1 MIVAIIGGVLLL
13 GCVVIG
19 VLIALLLPA
28 VSKVRGAAARVNDQ
42 NNMKQLILGT
52 MNYESTYGKLPP
64 AQEKVSWR
72 VYLLPY
78 IEQAQL
84 YNQFKI
90 DEPWDSPANRRHANT
105 PVKVFLSA
113 SDPSETVETH
123 YRVFVGP
130 NTLYEPGNPPLPLKE
145 VKDGVDTTIFIV
157 EARETVPWPQ
167 PRELEYDR
175 NSPLPTL
182 GVPGRN
188 GFNVAMLDGSVKFVT
203 DKTSGDAIR
212 GGIEP
217 NDGRTFDP

>member
-1 MIVAIIGGVLLL
+1 VAIIAGVLLV

-19 VLIALLLPA
+19 ILVALLLPA
-28 VSKVRGAAARVNDQ
+28 VSKVRESAARMKDQ
-42 NNMKQLILGT
+42 NNMKQLSLG
-52 MNYESTYGKLPP
+52 MANYHDSHGKLPP

-90 DEPWDSPANRRHANT
+90 DESWDSPANKRHANT
-105 PVKVFLSA
+105 PIKVFLSA
-113 SDPSETVETH
+113 SDPPETVETH

-130 NTLYEPGNPPLPLKE
+130 NTLYEPGKPLMQMRE
-145 VKDGVDTTIFIV
+145 VKDGTFATIFIV
-157 EARETVPWPQ
+157 EARDTVPWPQ
-167 PRELEYDR
+167 PWELEYDR
-175 NSPLPTL
+175 NSPLPPF
-182 GVPGRN
+182 GIPGRN

-203 DKTSGDAIR
+203 DKTSADTIR

-217 NDGRTFDP
+217 NDNRGFDP